1 MDSASVEAMI
11 TLDFSRD
18 GAPVIQCNLHST
30 PAYKWDW
37 SIKWGEP
44 REPCVQC
51 QRERFAAILLEC
63 AERKAM
69 EAKARRDARA
79 QERAKLKQERDKH
92 REAVLA
98 RLAAERHAKTFKNY
112 WQRLN
117 PGVDSDADTD
127 SDGEASAE

>member
-37 SIKWGEP
+37 SIPWWG
-44 REPCVQC
+44 EPCVQC
-51 QRERFAAILLEC
+51 YRERFETILLER
-63 AERKAM
+63 AEREAM